1 YGTQWLQ
8 VQDDNGKFLA
18 KWPSSD
24 AVSEIYTL
32 DRDKWWRLINPDW
45 IDPAGQLNLPK
56 AKGGKSKAQIG
67 LKATMTRI
75 EDAMRFADAI
85 RDTFH
90 PRTYAHYGSDPG
102 QPAWNDLVWRVVDG
116 DPVIAGDPLT
126 WTLLPGNQGDNGEGS
141 LRVKGD
147 RGEVLRLKLQPPM
160 TPSDGTVPVERSA
173 AKVRAKAKF
182 VQAGYDHQGSYSD
195 ANASAATLYGIVRI
209 AADFDSQ
216 WWSEKN

>member
-1 YGTQWLQ
+1 M
-8 VQDDNGKFLA
+8 
-18 KWPSSD
+18 
-24 AVSEIYTL
+24 SEIYTL
-32 DRDKWWRLINPDW
+32 DRDKWWRLINPEW

-147 RGEVLRLKLQPPM
+147 RG
-160 TPSDGTVPVERSA
+160 
-173 AKVRAKAKF
+173 KF
-182 VQAGYDHQGSYSD
+182 SGSSF
-195 ANASAATLYGIVRI
+195 SC
-209 AADFDSQ
+209 Q
-216 WWSEKN
+216 